1 MIYFTVVLLLL
12 KSLFG
17 AISESYFVGNIR
29 VFCRI
34 RPLLHSESISS
45 IEHVGNDG
53 SVMVCDPVKPQ
64 CTRKIFQFNKVFGP
78 TSTQGKSIVVQDTFL

>member
-1 MIYFTVVLLLL
+1 M
-12 KSLFG
+12 
-17 AISESYFVGNIR
+17 SENLFVGNIR

-45 IEHVGNDG
+45 IEHVGTDG

-64 CTRKIFQFNKVFGP
+64 SAHKIFQFNKVFGP
-78 TSTQGKSIVVQDTFL
+78 TTTQGKSIVVQYIFL